1 MGARKYLFYRPLV
14 TTKGSEKR
22 LRTCLPTLDFYLRA
36 STVREYMRE
45 CKRVS
50 SDSEM
55 AQAPMP
61 RLIATIEN

>member
-1 MGARKYLFYRPLV
+1 
-14 TTKGSEKR
+14 